1 MTEHENNTS
10 DNKYRNL
17 SEFIKTVGFP
27 IAVVCYFLVKD
38 WYYTDRLL
46 DALTRIVIALDR
58 IGVAV
63 K

>member
-1 MTEHENNTS
+1 MSNG
-10 DNKYRNL
+10 DDKYQRA

-38 WYYTDRLL
+38 WYYTDKLL